1 VLSIVSDISKYTR
14 ANNHGDIVFSKAG
27 LQAGKSVFKLTL
39 KRSGFFLTIP
49 SVSADVRLRFTCP
62 VFVFEA
68 IILDGANANYNMSQ
82 LVSADHFGSFYI
94 DSGGGIFDAELFM
107 QFLRGTTLGQHYDMV
122 YQEINGDEF
131 TIIFTALVASA
142 DYDLAVTSSYL
153 TPAAYTNDPTFYKQ
167 SLIPYAPVSYTDYK
181 LHIRIL
187 IEDEEKRSVFTEV
200 DTTYQTVGEIQ
211 PDGRTLFYFN
221 NIPFVLRQYLA
232 FHPIENVFRI
242 LVERDLYRKFKIE
255 YWESWFVP
263 GARRVSNAPKSF
275 EVATKYVALSGL
287 DERSLHCTD
296 DIVLLNNSGTT
307 QYLAPN
313 QPAWFSFFISEEMVS
328 GMEQLSFILRDNLG
342 QVVHYGDWNTLL
354 SYSNIFHVPVF
365 YKDDTTDLEW
375 VEAEIEYFGAPG
387 GNNTVR
393 SAKKRFYID
402 RKHQPIDKWY
412 YYLNSLGGI
421 DSIRLFGESEDTLS
435 YTYGDYETIRKTSE
449 YIDKGQMQR
458 FAAFSRHKSKAYSGW
473 IDRELVDQFK
483 DFMYSR
489 FIYEVDTKKLPQT
502 SAYNTDTFPMRYSLR
517 HTIEQ
522 LISHKVLIQS
532 KDLVVPKQIDPPSFQ
547 INIERT
553 YNDHG
558 VLHSKTCNKLP
569 LLQEDYI
576 DIVFQF
582 DTIYKGPLG
591 VNVGGEMANLTVNAN
606 GSTDSID
613 GAPSTGFTGA
623 YASGNATYFV
633 NFINSQTA
641 HFRIRANYAKKLVI
655 IFYPPAGHNGKIY
668 LHSSKMVELEEI
680 TIQAAN
686 ATTWNMYGTRE
697 FYLRH
702 WTTLK
707 KMNVSML
714 DADRA
719 LDLLLAVNNYRNT
732 GSISGSFTTVDLT
745 NGAFP
750 SGISP
755 VAGSPLAR
763 TISAL
768 AAQSVNVI
776 L

>member
-1 VLSIVSDISKYTR
+1 MLSIVSDISKYTR
-14 ANNHGDIVFSKAG
+14 ANNHGDIIFSKSG
-27 LQAGKSVFKLTL
+27 LQAGKSVFKLTII
-39 KRSGFFLTIP
+39 RSGFFLTIP
-49 SVSADVRLRFTCP
+49 SISSSVKLRFTCAA
-62 VFVFEA
+62 FVFEA
-68 IILDGANANYNMSQ
+68 DVRDGANTNYNMSQ
-82 LVSADHFGSFYI
+82 ISTLDNYGSFFI
-94 DSGGGIFDAELFM
+94 DAAGSIFDAELFM
-107 QFLRGTTLGQHYDMV
+107 QFLRGSTMGKYYDLV

-131 TIIFTALVASA
+131 AILFTAKIASA
-142 DYDLAVTSSYL
+142 DYNLAVTSSYL

-167 SLIPYAPVSYTDYK
+167 SLNAYSAASFTDYK

-187 IEDEEKRSVFTEV
+187 IEDADKRGVFNEV
-200 DTTYQTVGEIQ
+200 YTTYQTVGEIQ

-221 NIPFVLRQYLA
+221 NIPFVLRQYLSFNA
-232 FHPIENVFRI
+232 VENVFRI
-242 LVERDLYRKFKIE
+242 LLERDVYRKFKIE

-263 GARRVSNAPKSF
+263 GARTVSNAPKSF
-275 EVATKYVALSGL
+275 EVATKYVALSGI

-313 QPAWFSFFISEEMVS
+313 QPAWFSFFISEEMTA
-328 GMEQLSFILRDNLG
+328 GMEQLTFIVRDNLG
-342 QVVHYGDWNTLL
+342 QVTNVVDCNTLKD
-354 SYSNIFHVPVF
+354 YSNIFHVPIF
-365 YKDDTTDLEW
+365 YKADTANLEW
-375 VEAEIEYFGAPG
+375 VEAELEYYGAPG
-387 GNNTVR
+387 GNPTLR
-393 SAKKRFYID
+393 SSKKRFYID

-421 DSIRLFGESEDTLS
+421 DSIRLFGESEDTLAF
-435 YTYGDYETIRKTSE
+435 TYGDYETIRKTGE

-458 FAAFSRHKSKAYSGW
+458 FAAFARHKTKAYSGW

-502 SAYNTDTFPMRYSLR
+502 SSYNTFPMRYSLR
-517 HTIEQ
+517 HTTEQ

-532 KDLVVPKQIDPPSFQ
+532 KDLIIPKLIDPPSFQ

-553 YNDHG
+553 YNDRG
-558 VLHSKTCNKLP
+558 ILHSKTCSKLP

-582 DTIYKGPLG
+582 DTIYKGPLA
-591 VNVGGEMANLTVNAN
+591 VNVGGKMANLTVNAN

-613 GAPSTGFTGA
+613 GTPSTGFTGV
-623 YASGNATYFV
+623 YASGNATYLV
-633 NFINSQTA
+633 NYINSQTA
-641 HFRIRANYAKKLVI
+641 HFRIRANYAKDLTI
-655 IFYPPAGHNGKIY
+655 IFYPPSGHNGKIY
-668 LHSSKMVELEEI
+668 LHDSKMVELENI

-707 KMNVSML
+707 TMNVSML

-719 LDLLLAVNNYRNT
+719 LDLLLAVNNYRNV

-755 VAGSPLAR
+755 VVNSPLAR

-768 AAQSVNVI
+768 ATQSVNVI